1 MRLLTQTTRVR
12 RRLAYFALFA
22 VAFVRV
28 AMWFVNVSGDLST
41 CSTNAG
47 VELEGV
53 VQAAEFAEDI
63 ERQLVTVKVARGDC
77 DELKG
82 RKIRL
87 AWYALE
93 PRLVSGSRVQV
104 VARLRRPWGSR
115 NPGGFNYRL
124 WLLGHNIR
132 ATGTL
137 SELITIESSKPAKQV
152 HSDLIH
158 VGLLRAI
165 ALGER
170 EGVAAQEWAVFRK
183 TGTLHLMVVS
193 GLHVGIL
200 AGLFVLVVKG
210 ASSLLPG
217 FHRVLEYPYLGYVIA
232 LVAVAAFCVSTGFQ
246 GPVMRA
252 GGMFVLSGLL
262 YVSTRAPPWH
272 GVLGLVLLVM
282 VIAMPHLVLQVGFWL
297 SFTAVAILLWTF
309 SPEIRRF
316 SWVAMAVRVQFA
328 LFVALTPLLSA
339 TVGASP
345 LIAPFAN
352 LILVPLM
359 SLLVI
364 PCAMLGWMLEPLL
377 GTGLLYVAD
386 FGMHL
391 AWRVLTCLGAQSGGN
406 IGYFTASVLMGLT
419 IVGIGIALPWPRS
432 IKFLL
437 AALWGLLISREL
449 EPPVWGHVRI
459 WALDVGQGNA
469 SIVETAQHRLVVDAG
484 PAYLSGFDAGE
495 NIVIPALRATG
506 PDRLEMIL
514 VSHTDLDHAGGVA
527 SVAARYPDA
536 QVVDRCKHKASW
548 IWDGVY
554 FQTLI
559 HHSGDSSN
567 ERSCTLLVK
576 TDEQVAFLPGDIG
589 YQSELALKS
598 QLPQAIDFLVAP
610 HHGSNSSSHPAFV
623 KWLAPEVVAIS
634 AGFQNRYGHPGR
646 AVVSRYQRRGAM
658 VINTADAGAVRWDS
672 RTGQVTIYRRDLLG
686 MQLPLAKDMMWLE

>member
-1 MRLLTQTTRVR
+1 
-12 RRLAYFALFA
+12 
-22 VAFVRV
+22 
-28 AMWFVNVSGDLST
+28 
-41 CSTNAG
+41 
-47 VELEGV
+47 
-53 VQAAEFAEDI
+53 
-63 ERQLVTVKVARGDC
+63 
-77 DELKG
+77 
-82 RKIRL
+82 
-87 AWYALE
+87 
-93 PRLVSGSRVQV
+93 
-104 VARLRRPWGSR
+104 
-115 NPGGFNYRL
+115 
-124 WLLGHNIR
+124 
-132 ATGTL
+132 
-137 SELITIESSKPAKQV
+137 
-152 HSDLIH
+152 
-158 VGLLRAI
+158 
-165 ALGER
+165 
-170 EGVAAQEWAVFRK
+170 
-183 TGTLHLMVVS
+183 
-193 GLHVGIL
+193 
-200 AGLFVLVVKG
+200 
-210 ASSLLPG
+210 
-217 FHRVLEYPYLGYVIA
+217 
-232 LVAVAAFCVSTGFQ
+232 
-246 GPVMRA
+246 
-252 GGMFVLSGLL
+252 
-262 YVSTRAPPWH
+262 
-272 GVLGLVLLVM
+272 
-282 VIAMPHLVLQVGFWL
+282 
-297 SFTAVAILLWTF
+297 
-309 SPEIRRF
+309 
-316 SWVAMAVRVQFA
+316 
-328 LFVALTPLLSA
+328 
-339 TVGASP
+339 
-345 LIAPFAN
+345 
-352 LILVPLM
+352 
-359 SLLVI
+359 
-364 PCAMLGWMLEPLL
+364 MLGWMLEPLL

-391 AWRVLTCLGAQSGGN
+391 AWQVLTCLGTQSGGN

-419 IVGIGIALPWPRS
+419 VVGIGIALPWPRS

-536 QVVDRCKHKASW
+536 RVVDRCKHKASW

-672 RTGQVTIYRRDLLG
+672 RTGQVTIYRHDLLG